1 MRTKRNQKIP
11 QNLEDFVHSINTV
24 KTKNKKIASKSRW
37 SNKVNLCENF
47 HDKRDNGESR
57 FDGKKVENECNKV
70 MRTVWIGGYCK
81 DVVCH
86 TNNGDGVE
94 EMNEGNDNA
103 NSSNEGVKEVNEKG
117 EEMVKKVNVDIQK
130 NGISDTNIASNTA
143 VMRLVNIVNSSRLDN
158 KLVSMGF
165 NEARYHIRR
174 MWNRLGLRDVIA
186 ENGVFYFRF
195 QDEEG
200 INRGINALASS
211 IGKPVI
217 MDEVTTKLCVTG
229 VGRIGFA
236 RVLVEID
243 VEKGIKDK
251 IEIMYKIF
259 GHIDIY
265 CKVKSKNMIDAG
277 IVKDFLPTVRSVWNK
292 RFEGHTMYRVVQK
305 MKALKRKLKQISW
318 KNGNV
323 FERVEELR
331 KKVKESQNEVDMF
344 PHDERVKEKSCMIL
358 KEYHEAIQD
367 ENSLLC

>member
-1 MRTKRNQKIP
+1 MVGDMNEESEEIKNCLDK
-11 QNLEDFVHSINTV
+11 EDNCNSGV
-24 KTKNKKIASKSRW
+24 
-37 SNKVNLCENF
+37 VN
-47 HDKRDNGESR
+47 
-57 FDGKKVENECNKV
+57 
-70 MRTVWIGGYCK
+70 
-81 DVVCH
+81 

-143 VMRLVNIVNSSRLDN
+143 VMRLVDIVNSSRLDN
-158 KLVSMGF
+158 KLVNVPTGV
-165 NEARYHIRR
+165 NENSKMRKVKMMNVPMKA
-174 MWNRLGLRDVIA
+174 WNVK
-186 ENGVFYFRF
+186 
-195 QDEEG
+195 
-200 INRGINALASS
+200 GINALASS

-251 IEIMYKIF
+251 VEIMYKSKNVAEGTKKILNIEYSYIPCICSHCKVF

-292 RFEGHTMYRVVQK
+292 RFEGHTM
-305 MKALKRKLKQISW
+305 
-318 KNGNV
+318 
-323 FERVEELR
+323 
-331 KKVKESQNEVDMF
+331 
-344 PHDERVKEKSCMIL
+344 
-358 KEYHEAIQD
+358 
-367 ENSLLC
+367 